1 MSTSDVITR
10 AALRLFYRQGFHAT
24 GVEQLS
30 QEAGVTKKT
39 LYRHFSSKDHLV
51 EAALELRHNE
61 FMAKVRAAVDAV
73 AVSQRPAGYLDFI
86 ASWVQEADFYGC
98 AFINA
103 SAEYASLSEQPHR
116 LAHQHKQAL
125 QAYLEGIC
133 AQAGYMNPRVAAM
146 QLLLIGEGLI
156 VSCQVNGACPE
167 LIMAGKEMLVLLS
180 AQRAADPAQRAH
192 PAS

>member
-1 MSTSDVITR
+1 MSTSDVITS

-39 LYRHFSSKDHLV
+39 LYRHFSSKEDLV

-61 FMAKVRAAVDAV
+61 FLAKVRAVVDAV
-73 AVSQRPAGYLDFI
+73 PAAKRPLAYLDFI
-86 ASWVQEADFYGC
+86 ASWVQEPGFYGC

-103 SAEYASLSEQPHR
+103 SAEYASLSLPPHR
-116 LAHQHKQAL
+116 LARQHKQAL
-125 QAYLEGIC
+125 QAYLEDMY
-133 AQAGYMNPRVAAM
+133 AQAGCSNPRLAAM

-156 VSCQVNGACPE
+156 VSYQVNGACPD
-167 LIMAGKEMLVLLS
+167 LIKAARDMVVLLS
-180 AQRAADPAQRAH
+180 PQMAAEPAVKVH
-192 PAS
+192 PSS

>member
-1 MSTSDVITR
+1 MSTSDAITR

-73 AVSQRPAGYLDFI
+73 AVSQPGWL
-86 ASWVQEADFYGC
+86 
-98 AFINA
+98 
-103 SAEYASLSEQPHR
+103 P
-116 LAHQHKQAL
+116 
-125 QAYLEGIC
+125 
-133 AQAGYMNPRVAAM
+133 
-146 QLLLIGEGLI
+146 
-156 VSCQVNGACPE
+156 
-167 LIMAGKEMLVLLS
+167 
-180 AQRAADPAQRAH
+180 
-192 PAS
+192 